1 AESFV
6 ERYRS
11 QLDHDVT
18 ATLEAVSDA
27 IIPWGLT
34 GLEPFSLVHGDYRL
48 DNLLFP
54 AAGDGVV
61 AVDWQTAAI
70 GPPLRDV
77 AYLLGTSLEPADRR
91 THEEAIV
98 AGYHAGLVAAGVTGY
113 SAERCWD
120 DYRLGLLQGP
130 LISIIG
136 CIYATGV
143 RSEASDAM
151 FLSIVR
157 RSCAAI
163 AELGSL
169 DLIPAD
175 IS

>member
-1 AESFV
+1 MGQAFQSAAESFV

-54 AAGDGVV
+54 AVGDGVV

-70 GPPLRDV
+70 GPPLRAV
-77 AYLLGTSLEPADRR
+77 AYLHGPSLEHAARR
-91 THEEAIV
+91 RHEEAIV
-98 AGYHAGLVAAGVTGY
+98 PCYHADLETDSTSCRASMCQYGEIRVV
-113 SAERCWD
+113 SAE
-120 DYRLGLLQGP
+120 
-130 LISIIG
+130 
-136 CIYATGV
+136 
-143 RSEASDAM
+143 
-151 FLSIVR
+151 
-157 RSCAAI
+157 
-163 AELGSL
+163 
-169 DLIPAD
+169 
-175 IS
+175 

>member
-1 AESFV
+1 MNLVGLHAPRWDDRSLWEQGFLMRPSPEMARGMGQAFQSAAESFV

-54 AAGDGVV
+54 AAGDGGV

-70 GPPLRDV
+70 GPPLRAV
-77 AYLLGTSLEPADRR
+77 ASLPGTRLDPADRR
-91 THEEAIV
+91 TP
-98 AGYHAGLVAAGVTGY
+98 
-113 SAERCWD
+113 R
-120 DYRLGLLQGP
+120 
-130 LISIIG
+130 
-136 CIYATGV
+136 
-143 RSEASDAM
+143 
-151 FLSIVR
+151 
-157 RSCAAI
+157 AAI
-163 AELGSL
+163 GARPHPRPGASAAPRAT
-169 DLIPAD
+169 D
-175 IS
+175 

>member
-1 AESFV
+1 MGQAFQSAAESFV

-54 AAGDGVV
+54 AVGDGVV

-77 AYLLGTSLEPADRR
+77 AYLLGTRLDPADRPSPAG
-91 THEEAIV
+91 AIV
-98 AGYHAGLVAAGVTGY
+98 AGNHP
-113 SAERCWD
+113 
-120 DYRLGLLQGP
+120 GP
-130 LISIIG
+130 A
-136 CIYATGV
+136 ATG
-143 RSEASDAM
+143 
-151 FLSIVR
+151 
-157 RSCAAI
+157 
-163 AELGSL
+163 G
-169 DLIPAD
+169 PGG
-175 IS
+175 